1 MLLLYN
7 PYQLFLQGL
16 VVIFLFL
23 QISSTS
29 VGNKKLERF
38 FWEGGGGGVQC
49 GVDSDSS
56 FLPLPPPTH
65 TKTSVCIKMTG
76 ES

>member
-7 PYQLFLQGL
+7 PYQLCLQGL

-23 QISSTS
+23 QISSTE
-29 VGNKKLERF
+29 VGNKKLESF
-38 FWEGGGGGVQC
+38 LGGGGGVQC

-56 FLPLPPPTH
+56 FLPLPPPH
-65 TKTSVCIKMTG
+65 TQKQVCVLK
-76 ES
+76 